1 MWADVGGRQQTP
13 FSWTARP
20 PLHILQQPIELYHS
34 SVRYHSLNG

>member
-1 MWADVGGRQQTP
+1 MNAKYGEGR
-13 FSWTARP
+13 TARP